1 MDEARTATAQ
11 PVTEHTIGE
20 FGTVVILT
28 ASEDVVIRGVDGATA
43 RIVAPTG
50 EALAELGTEAGPNRL
65 EVRAGPGARGTT
77 FGLGRLLIF
86 DIGGRRSGRLELEVP
101 RAARIEVTTASGR
114 VRADGLAGQLAVTTA
129 SGEVDLRDVV
139 GTIRAKT
146 AAGRISIWA
155 DRSAPP
161 IRANVGSISGR
172 VSVTAG
178 RADEL
183 VVKTMSGT
191 VDLAMELG
199 TRVEHAVETLSGR
212 VQLVLRG
219 GTTVR
224 ARTISGR
231 VRCDPALR
239 VREAGPG
246 TTVVVGDGAARLS
259 VRTASGSIEVSG
271 PPPPDAA
278 ETPTTPPASWA
289 ERSATPEASPEAGG
303 PDPRLAVLEALERGE
318 LDVDEALRRL
328 DRPPGEPTAAA
339 GGTDPGAADGEP
351 DRAADRPA
359 MATQGTTGG

>member
-1 MDEARTATAQ
+1 MNEARTTTAP

-20 FGTVVILT
+20 LGTVVILT
-28 ASEDVVIRGVDGATA
+28 ASEDVVVRGVDGASA

-50 EALAELGTEAGPNRL
+50 EALAELATEAGPNRL
-65 EVRAGPGARGTT
+65 EVRAGPGARATA
-77 FGLGRLLIF
+77 FGLGRLLVF

-101 RAARIEVTTASGR
+101 RAARVEVTTASGR
-114 VRADGLAGQLAVTTA
+114 VRADGLAGQVAVTTA

-161 IRANVGSISGR
+161 IRANIGSISGR
-172 VSVTAG
+172 VSVTVG

-191 VDLAMELG
+191 VDLVTELG

-212 VQLVLRG
+212 VQIALRG
-219 GTTVR
+219 GTTVS

-239 VREAGPG
+239 LRDSGPG

-271 PPPPDAA
+271 PPRAGAADATA
-278 ETPTTPPASWA
+278 TPPASWA
-289 ERSATPEASPEAGG
+289 EQPAAPEASPEASG

-328 DRPPGEPTAAA
+328 ARAPGELASAA
-339 GGTDPGAADGEP
+339 GRPDPAADQPG
-351 DRAADRPA
+351 
-359 MATQGTTGG
+359 MATQEATGA